1 MRDFEP
7 FFKKLYWIN
16 EEIISNFTV
25 NTKYS
30 ITIFIVM
37 QERVYRKLNL
47 DNLSRFVSLKFDNL
61 L

>member
-47 DNLSRFVSLKFDNL
+47 DNLSRLVSLKFDNL
-61 L
+61 I

>member
-47 DNLSRFVSLKFDNL
+47 DNLSRLVSLKFDNL

>member
-30 ITIFIVM
+30 ITFFIVM

-47 DNLSRFVSLKFDNL
+47 DNLSRLVSLKFDNL